1 MPTGSDDIKVQL
13 LESDEQFRELA
24 AQHQE
29 LDRRLNSLSGKVYL
43 TDTEQAE
50 EKTLKKQKLHLK
62 DQMESIL
69 RRRRGMLGAPATAP
83 TATGSPA
90 RG

>member
-1 MPTGSDDIKVQL
+1 MPMDSDDIKVRL
-13 LESDEQFRELA
+13 LESDEQYRQLA

-29 LDRRLNSLSGKVYL
+29 LERRLNSLIGQVYL
-43 TDTEQAE
+43 TDLEQAE
-50 EKTLKKQKLHLK
+50 EKTLKKQKLQLK

-69 RRRRGMLGAPATAP
+69 RHHRGMLGAPATAP
-83 TATGSPA
+83 TAAGSPA

>member
-1 MPTGSDDIKVQL
+1 MPTGPDDVKVRL
-13 LESDEQFRELA
+13 LESDEEFRHLA

-29 LDRRLNSLSGKVYL
+29 LDRRLSSLIEKVYL

-50 EKTLKKQKLHLK
+50 EKTIKKQKLQLK
-62 DQMESIL
+62 DQMERIL
-69 RRRRGMLGAPATAP
+69 RRHRGMLGTPTTPPA
-83 TATGSPA
+83 ATESPA

>member
-1 MPTGSDDIKVQL
+1 MPTNSDDIKVRL
-13 LESDEQFRELA
+13 LESDEQFRYLA

-29 LDRRLNSLSGKVYL
+29 LDRRLNSLSGKGYL

-69 RRRRGMLGAPATAP
+69 RHHRGMLGAPATAP

>member
-1 MPTGSDDIKVQL
+1 MPIDSDDIKGRL
-13 LESDEQFRELA
+13 LESDEQFRGLVT
-24 AQHQE
+24 QHQE
-29 LDRRLNSLSGKVYL
+29 LDRRLNNLTEKVYL

-50 EKTLKKQKLHLK
+50 EKILKKQKLQLK

-69 RRRRGMLGAPATAP
+69 RRHRGVLGVPPAAP

>member
-1 MPTGSDDIKVQL
+1 MPIDSDDIKVRL
-13 LESDEQFRELA
+13 LESDEQFRGLA

-29 LDRRLNSLSGKVYL
+29 LERRLNSLTEKVYL
-43 TDTEQAE
+43 TATEQTE
-50 EKTLKKQKLHLK
+50 EKTLKKQKLQLK

-69 RRRRGMLGAPATAP
+69 RRHRGMLGAPPAAS